1 MNFETVTVPGSA
13 LQKLLGAASGDAALV
28 YLYIKA
34 GNDPESASTDLN
46 LSDARFGC
54 ALATLRQLGLYAEA
68 RPQRILP
75 ESRPSYTEQDVMQ
88 ADRSFEV
95 LCEEVQR
102 ILGYP
107 IYIEER
113 KILLG
118 FVRYLGMRDDVI
130 LVLVSYCRER
140 TRLRNAG
147 KGHVRKLSFRA
158 LEKEAYYWAEQG
170 IDTMEEAAA
179 FIQARNVRESRMNR
193 LQELLQIRGR
203 KLTAAEEKYAA
214 AWLEMGFQEDA
225 ISMAYER
232 TCLNTGGL
240 NWKYMNTILQRWHE
254 AGLHTAQAVR
264 NGDRKPGSA
273 PGGQRQLD
281 AEERAAI
288 ERMLSEV

>member
-1 MNFETVTVPGSA
+1 MIFETVTVPGA
-13 LQKLLGAASGDAALV
+13 DLQKLLGAASGDAALL

-34 GNDPESASTDLN
+34 GNDPETAGQALN
-46 LSDARFGC
+46 LNANRLGC
-54 ALATLRQLGLYAEA
+54 ALASLRQLGLYAPERA
-68 RPQRILP
+68 QRIIP
-75 ESRPSYTEQDVMQ
+75 ESRPSYTEQDVLN

-107 IYIEER
+107 IYVEER

-118 FVRYLGMRDDVI
+118 FVRYLGMSDDVI
-130 LVLVSYCRER
+130 LVLVTYCRER
-140 TRLRNAG
+140 NNRRGSG
-147 KGHVRKLSFRA
+147 KCQNRRLSFRT
-158 LEKEAYYWAEQG
+158 LEKEAYFWAEQG

-179 FIQARNVRESRMNR
+179 FIQARNVRESRLSR
-193 LQELLQIRGR
+193 LLEQLQIRGR

-225 ISMAYER
+225 IAMAYER

-254 AGLHTAQAVR
+254 AGLHTAEAVR
-264 NGDRKPGSA
+264 SGDRKPGTA

-281 AEERAAI
+281 ADERAAI